1 MVIEEEQDATI
12 KREGDNLH
20 QELYI
25 SFAEAALGTSKEIN
39 TVGGK
44 VKIKIDAGT
53 QSGKILRLAG
63 KGLPS
68 IDSYGKG
75 DMFVHVN
82 VWTPQNSLQNKRVL
96 RNANEKTGQ
105 MQAEPSGKRKS
116 FLTR

>member
-1 MVIEEEQDATI
+1 MTPLCGILDGVLVVIKKNKILLQ

-53 QSGKILRLAG
+53 QSSKILRLAG
-63 KGLPS
+63 KGYSS
-68 IDSYGKG
+68 IDSYGQVICRC
-75 DMFVHVN
+75 M
-82 VWTPQNSLQNKRVL
+82 
-96 RNANEKTGQ
+96 
-105 MQAEPSGKRKS
+105 
-116 FLTR
+116 